1 MVGMDG
7 ACGAYVR
14 VSERKA
20 IFFNIVGIHEISE
33 NNFNAELLDK
43 TLWETAT
50 GKLQKE
56 TEIL

>member
-1 MVGMDG
+1 MDG
-7 ACGAYVR
+7 ACSAYGT

-20 IFFNIVGIHEISE
+20 TFFLNIFGIHETAE
-33 NNFNAELLDK
+33 NNFNSELLDK

-50 GKLQKE
+50 RKLQKE

>member
-1 MVGMDG
+1 MDG